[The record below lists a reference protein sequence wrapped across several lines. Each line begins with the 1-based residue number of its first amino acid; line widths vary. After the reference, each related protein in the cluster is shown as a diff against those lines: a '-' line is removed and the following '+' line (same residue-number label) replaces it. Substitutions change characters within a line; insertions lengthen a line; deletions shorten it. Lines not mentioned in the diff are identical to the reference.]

1 MPTNHSSCLHD
12 MDHIRRWKSLIR
24 KSIQLY
30 ISDICEFEFLSE
42 SFKLF
47 ELNAVEP
54 NVVITRV
61 VPYAKKEFNLQ
72 NELTVMVICGYLSV
86 RHPRACGPF
95 ESDNVHV
102 HDSEID
108 EGLAQ
113 GNVYQNHGAPLRIQ
127 ARHDAL

>member
-1 MPTNHSSCLHD
+1 

-47 ELNAVEP
+47 EFNAVEP

-86 RHPRACGPF
+86 CHPRACGPF
-95 ESDNVHV
+95 ESDNVRV